1 MGALSFAGDVFN
13 KAASGITTAVSKF
26 FGGSAPVAEKTVMKT
41 SYDDAIGA
49 VTKKIENRGYATA
62 QETKTLQTLQEGKK
76 LEIESKIA
84 ATKAQNSVTG
94 ISKSKALAAGGLTAA
109 GAAMATAALVQ
120 STSSTQNPSGS
131 DAMHTD
137 PSGGDSQTLP
147 NPYDPSE
154 YYAYGYQQGVTDAD
168 NEWSNWFNSLFGG
181 AEEQAQQIF
190 EPFEEIP
197 FVGDAVEEVRSK
209 GLALPALIA
218 IIAVLAV
225 GGHLIRK
232 KIGGSGHGKIR
243 RHHKRR

>member
-1 MGALSFAGDVFN
+1 MGIFSSGKDALIRFL
-13 KAASGITTAVSKF
+13 
-26 FGGSAPVAEKTVMKT
+26 GGSAPAAEK
-41 SYDDAIGA
+41 A
-49 VTKKIENRGYATA
+49 VTKSSADILKEARDGIVKNVREAGGTMTKEQEKAYTTYTKLYRDELEFEKIT
-62 QETKTLQTLQEGKK
+62 
-76 LEIESKIA
+76 
-84 ATKAQNSVTG
+84 TKAQNSVTG

-137 PSGGDSQTLP
+137 PSGDSQAQA
-147 NPYDPSE
+147 NAYDPSE

-197 FVGDAVEEVRSK
+197 FVGDAVSEVKSK